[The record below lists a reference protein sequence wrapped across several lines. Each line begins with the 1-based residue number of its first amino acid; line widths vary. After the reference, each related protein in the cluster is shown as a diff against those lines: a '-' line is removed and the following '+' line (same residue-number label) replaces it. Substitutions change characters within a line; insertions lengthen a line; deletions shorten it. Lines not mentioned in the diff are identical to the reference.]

1 MMLPS
6 TCHNRGRTS
15 SDVRFFLFC
24 GCLLIASRLFQL
36 CLGET
41 KGVLNIVDVFAIGAA
56 RNQGPVFN
64 SAPRNWKH
72 EMRDDR
78 RDGGFIGVCGKR

>member
-1 MMLPS
+1 MMLP
-6 TCHNRGRTS
+6 TKCQNRGRTS
-15 SDVRFFLFC
+15 SDVRLFLFC
-24 GCLLIASRLFQL
+24 GGLLIAWRLFQL

-41 KGVLNIVDVFAIGAA
+41 KGVLDIVGVFAIRAA

-64 SAPRNWKH
+64 SAPRNWEY

-78 RDGGFIGVCGKR
+78 RDSGFIGVCGTR

>member
-15 SDVRFFLFC
+15 SDVRLFLFC
-24 GCLLIASRLFQL
+24 GCLLIAWRLFQL

-41 KGVLNIVDVFAIGAA
+41 KGVPNIVDVFTIGAA

-72 EMRDDR
+72 VMRDDC
-78 RDGGFIGVCGKR
+78 RDSGFICVCGKR